1 MSNAMDHSRFT
12 LASLKQDLIDNNL
25 HLKAVIQVCPGLP
38 YSRTI
43 LHTSSLFQDILAFRG
58 TLPELEV
65 LNEAGREKITTI
77 RRCIDRLDNFAHDEG
92 DNELIKSVENHRQ
105 QLLRTTQAFRKA
117 NISTMLE
124 IEKADKQELFSMSS
138 DPAKQELRHRG
149 SAASASTGGSGSS
162 SSRASLLTQQESVT
176 DKMLSI
182 TRHLSETTQKS
193 AATLEQLVAS
203 STSIESTR
211 DEMAATGGTI
221 SLSGKLLTKYGRREC
236 TDKVLL
242 FIAFTFFIMCVIYI
256 VYKRLF

>member
-1 MSNAMDHSRFT
+1 M
-12 LASLKQDLIDNNL
+12 
-25 HLKAVIQVCPGLP
+25 
-38 YSRTI
+38 
-43 LHTSSLFQDILAFRG
+43 FRG
-58 TLPELEV
+58 TIPDLET

-77 RRCIDRLDNFAHDEG
+77 RRCIDRLDNFARDEG
-92 DNELIKSVENHRQ
+92 DIELAKSVESHKQ
-105 QLLRTTQAFRKA
+105 QLYRTTQAFRKA

-124 IEKADKQELFSMSS
+124 IEKSDKQELFSMSTELKS
-138 DPAKQELRHRG
+138 ELRHRG
-149 SAASASTGGSGSS
+149 AGGAASSANTGN
-162 SSRASLLTQQESVT
+162 SRASLMTQQESVT

-203 STSIESTR
+203 SSSVETTR
-211 DEMAATGGTI
+211 DELMATGGSI

-242 FIAFTFFIMCVIYI
+242 FLAFTFFIMCVIYI